1 MNEELTFEEIFKPL
15 IDECRKIDIEYDYK
29 MYGFQDDGY
38 AVYEIVRI
46 NGEYPF
52 KFRKRVLELGK
63 EGIESLRKELNRIS
77 YEGRVDFLED
87 IKAEVLSLGSIVR
100 DDEIVYE
107 ETADSHRKEVQFK
120 SFKTANLIAVSDER
134 NRGHELSILYKASE
148 YAVAYQGVINEIA
161 SKVDFLI
168 HHFELLPET
177 KAAIKDKSTIHI
189 FYSWQSDI
197 EAENKAIRK
206 SLEKLI
212 PHFRK
217 SEKKIKIDSDMR
229 GTTGSVD
236 ITNTLFQKIDMCD
249 IFVADINIVGQ
260 SLHRKSI
267 FSPNANVLIELGY
280 AVSKISWDRVILL
293 FNSAVYTIE
302 QLPFDIRQR
311 SIVWY
316 KDQQQLQEKLK
327 FAINELLK
335 KEKNS

>member
-134 NRGHELSILYKASE
+134 NRGHELSILYKEKPTHKKYTLSSRYKPAHDAKLARE
-148 YAVAYQGVINEIA
+148 Y
-161 SKVDFLI
+161 FL
-168 HHFELLPET
+168 T
-177 KAAIKDKSTIHI
+177 R
-189 FYSWQSDI
+189 
-197 EAENKAIRK
+197 N
-206 SLEKLI
+206 
-212 PHFRK
+212 
-217 SEKKIKIDSDMR
+217 
-229 GTTGSVD
+229 
-236 ITNTLFQKIDMCD
+236 QKILWFCRT
-249 IFVADINIVGQ
+249 FEYVN
-260 SLHRKSI
+260 
-267 FSPNANVLIELGY
+267 
-280 AVSKISWDRVILL
+280 
-293 FNSAVYTIE
+293 
-302 QLPFDIRQR
+302 
-311 SIVWY
+311 
-316 KDQQQLQEKLK
+316 
-327 FAINELLK
+327 
-335 KEKNS
+335 